1 MVRNE
6 AVLDSPQDSLGRGH
20 AHHHYVVVV
29 DEGHR
34 DRLFG
39 QAPMRRKYL
48 PRGVVIPSLGV
59 LTGVCRETARHSALS
74 ERTGWP

>member
-48 PRGVVIPSLGV
+48 PRGVVTPSLGV